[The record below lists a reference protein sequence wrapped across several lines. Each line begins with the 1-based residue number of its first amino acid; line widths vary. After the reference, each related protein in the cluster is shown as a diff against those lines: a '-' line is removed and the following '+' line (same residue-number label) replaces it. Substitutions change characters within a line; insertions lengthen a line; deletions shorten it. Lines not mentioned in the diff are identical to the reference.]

1 LPGDFGYVVYCQ
13 LAAHRLSG
21 DAKYLDVARHFADR
35 ATALFFD
42 GRSPLPKAST
52 KSRHYESV
60 TMGDVLLYALLC
72 LHLALSNKT
81 VSAPDVI
88 ID

>member
-1 LPGDFGYVVYCQ
+1 M
-13 LAAHRLSG
+13 AAHRISG
-21 DAKYLDVARHFADR
+21 DAKKCLDVARHLADR
-35 ATALFFD
+35 AVALFFD

-52 KSRHYESV
+52 ESRHYESV
-60 TMGDVLLYALLC
+60 TMGDVLLCACSRLG
-72 LHLALSNKT
+72 LALSNKS